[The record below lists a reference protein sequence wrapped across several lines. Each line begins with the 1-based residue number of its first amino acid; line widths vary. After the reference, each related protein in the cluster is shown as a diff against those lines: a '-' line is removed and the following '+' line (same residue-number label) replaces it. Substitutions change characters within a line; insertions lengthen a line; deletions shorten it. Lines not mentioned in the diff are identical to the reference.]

1 MDSDC
6 SSDEGSWNQWEQ
18 ENNEFPCLFTGTL
31 FKSIPDYFNHLST
44 NSNFNIW
51 TLVNVELKLGDF
63 FGYVKLINYLRA
75 NFSGKQPPTCEEL
88 NASKCLW
95 LEGERYLKPV
105 LVDDPLLM
113 FNIFDSGEELEDEF
127 FEVTPKN
134 DAGES
139 FNQMPGNLV
148 MENTKLTNELNQL
161 KDQMKKMQLV
171 MQDILINNNNEITRS
186 VSACRKAELD
196 DEDYEDSGYFQSY
209 DHFDIH
215 REMLQDK
222 TRTLAYKNAV
232 VQNPSVF
239 KDKVVLDVGCGSG
252 ILSMIAAK
260 AGAKKVYAVEKS
272 EIVTSAIAN
281 IFENGFQDKIK
292 VLHSNVEEIDLP
304 EKVDII
310 ISEWM
315 GYFLLYESMLDSVL
329 QAAGK
334 WLNPGGVLLPNQ
346 CKIYLCASNC
356 SQIYDKYVDYWQD
369 VYGFKMSCMKSSVVK
384 EATVLDVP
392 ATSIVTNS
400 AKVFDLQITKDSN
413 QKQLDFKQKF
423 ALTSN
428 ADDKIR
434 FIVGYFDVDFNLSET
449 SINLPTCPVKKGER
463 STHWKQTV
471 FFLPQPL
478 TVKAGEIIE
487 GEIYCRKNPNDPRS
501 LLIDMEFGNSK
512 LQYHIS

>member
-6 SSDEGSWNQWEQ
+6 SSEGSWNQWNE
-18 ENNEFPCLFTGTL
+18 EVNEFPCIFTGTL
-31 FKSIPDYFNHLST
+31 YKSVEEYFNSLNT

-51 TLVNVELKLGDF
+51 NLVNVELKLDNF

-75 NFSGKQPPTCEEL
+75 KFSGKQPPTFDEL
-88 NASKCLW
+88 NASKSLW
-95 LEGERYLKPV
+95 LEGEVYLKPV
-105 LVDDPLLM
+105 LADDPLLM
-113 FNIFDSGEELEDEF
+113 FNIFNSGEESDNEF
-127 FEVTPKN
+127 FEEVTQN

-139 FNQMPGNLV
+139 FNQGQGNLAKV
-148 MENTKLTNELNQL
+148 NTKLTTELTQL
-161 KDQMKKMQLV
+161 KDQMKQMQLV
-171 MQDILINNNNEITRS
+171 MQDILINKSNDISRS

-215 REMLQDK
+215 REMLQDQI
-222 TRTLAYKNAV
+222 RTLAYKDAV
-232 VQNPSVF
+232 EKNPSVF

-281 IFENGFQDKIK
+281 IFENGLQDKIQ
-292 VLHSNVEEIDLP
+292 VLHTNVEEINLP

-334 WLNPGGVLLPNQ
+334 WLNPGGFLLPNQ
-346 CKIYLCASNC
+346 AKIYLCASNC
-356 SQIYDKYVDYWQD
+356 SQIYNRYIDYWQD
-369 VYGFKMSCMKSSVVK
+369 VYGFKMSCMKTSVVK

-392 ATSIVTNS
+392 ADSIVTNS
-400 AKVFDLQITKDSN
+400 AKVFDLEITKDSS

-423 ALTSN
+423 SLTSN

-434 FIVGYFDVDFNLSET
+434 FIVGYFDVDFNLPET

-478 TVKAGEIIE
+478 DVKSGEVVE

-501 LLIDMEFGNSK
+501 LLVDMEFGGSK